1 MIPSI
6 QLLGIEMLLHFLM
19 GSEVLEFAKQ
29 NKLVLSLGIRVVWV
43 FFKYFRIIESCKFC
57 WI

>member
-6 QLLGIEMLLHFLM
+6 QLLGIEMMLHFLM

-29 NKLVLSLGIRVVWV
+29 NKLVLSLGI
-43 FFKYFRIIESCKFC
+43 
-57 WI
+57 